1 MSERLS
7 QEVLVVCGPQQADAA
22 GYEQLQATLAK
33 FPNIT
38 KAVAMPDLHAGP
50 GIPIGACFVA
60 RGEIYPGLIGTDIG
74 CGMTLF
80 ATHIKDAK
88 RASQKLA
95 SRLTSARDTLALAFE
110 GTQDLLTANGLPL
123 TDFDAQLGTLGGG
136 NHFAEFLRVDKIL
149 NKPLF
154 VALHLCEAHLMLLVH
169 SGSRALGRDI
179 ASRHAEVLTTPE
191 QQAAYLREH
200 DMAVEWALANRMLIA
215 HRVMDVVG
223 SSEAVK
229 VLNIVHNYLQ
239 ANKEGGNVDTVQHF
253 LHRKGVGCVAPGQ
266 VTIIPGSR
274 GTCSFLVK
282 MCDDVPLANQYLCS
296 VAHGAG
302 RKWCRSKAAAHFA
315 QVPAHKLRTTAIG
328 SSVVCSDTDLLREE
342 HSDAYKDVTG
352 VVDDLVSAGLVTVV
366 ARLEPVC
373 TFKN

>member
-1 MSERLS
+1 MS

-33 FPNIT
+33 FPNIV

-95 SRLTSARDTLALAFE
+95 TRLTACREELSQPFQ
-110 GTQDLLTANGLPL
+110 GVQDLLVANGLPL

-154 VALHLCEAHLMLLVH
+154 LAQHLCEDHLMLLVH
-169 SGSRALGRDI
+169 SGSRALGRHI
-179 ASRHAEVLTTPE
+179 ASQHAEVLTTPE
-191 QQAAYLREH
+191 QQAAYLRDH
-200 DMAVEWALANRMLIA
+200 DMAVEWALANRMLVA
-215 HRVMDVVG
+215 HRIMDAVA
-223 SSEAVK
+223 SSEGVK

-239 ANKEGGNVDTVQHF
+239 VDTNEDAQTQSLPELKHF

-274 GTCSFLVK
+274 GTCSYLVK
-282 MCDDVPLANQYLCS
+282 MCDDVPLANRHLCS

-315 QVPAHKLRTTAIG
+315 NVPAQKLRTTAVG

-352 VVDDLVSAGLVTVV
+352 VVDDLVAAGLVTIV